1 MSGDLAVPEA
11 LKRDGAGYPGNAT
24 RPPRERGSTVTAASA
39 GGEDGSAANS
49 DATSRPGEPS
59 PTDSTGA
66 VATGRWRIGL
76 AVALVTIGIGIL
88 AESLPIFAA
97 SLIGLTYAAAGRLI
111 PPPTLDL
118 TVERT
123 IEPASPTPGSTPTV
137 TVSVTNDGR
146 RALPAVRIVDTPP
159 AGVESL
165 ESPRT
170 AVSIQ
175 PGETATLRYEVR
187 AKRGAHD
194 FGEVRV
200 VASNAGDGER
210 RLETH
215 TVATT
220 LRCEDRVDDVS
231 VVGQTSQHAGRVG
244 STDGGSG
251 VEFHAIRAYQPT
263 DPINRVDWN
272 RLARTGELA
281 TIDFRQ
287 ERAVRVVCVVDDR
300 EEFALVRRRGEAD
313 ALELSRHAAGHL
325 ARALLAANNHVG
337 VANFGG
343 RGHYLRPGAGRSQV
357 ARIER
362 VLEGDWQ
369 PSFGRSGWL
378 ARGVADVDRCCRE
391 LADEKHLVVVTPL
404 LDDEPVNAASRFA
417 AHGHDV
423 TVVSPAVTP
432 ETPGGRLA
440 AIDRESRVSTL
451 RGDGVHVVDWS
462 PAEPLSVA
470 MDRAARRWSA

>member
-1 MSGDLAVPEA
+1 MNEGIAVPEA
-11 LKRDGAGYPGNAT
+11 LKREGAGKPGSPS
-24 RPPRERGSTVTAASA
+24 RPSGEREPTVGPEGAGSDGGTAA
-39 GGEDGSAANS
+39 DS
-49 DATSRPGEPS
+49 DATEGPGERS
-59 PTDSTGA
+59 RTDSTGA
-66 VATGRWRIGL
+66 VATGRWRIGF

-97 SLIGLTYAAAGRLI
+97 SLVGLTYAAAGRLI

-118 TVERT
+118 TVERS
-123 IEPASPTPGSTPTV
+123 IEPASPKPSSTPTV

-146 RALPAVRIVDTPP
+146 HALPAVRIVDTPP

-165 ESPRT
+165 DNPRT

-194 FGEVRV
+194 FGDVRIL
-200 VASNAGDGER
+200 ASNAGDGER
-210 RLETH
+210 RTETAA
-215 TVATT
+215 VETT

-231 VVGQTSQHAGRVG
+231 VVGQTSQHAGRIG

-300 EEFALVRRRGEAD
+300 EEFARVRRPGEAD
-313 ALELSRHAAGHL
+313 ALELSRHAADHL

-337 VANFGG
+337 VACFGG
-343 RGHYLRPGAGRSQV
+343 RGHYLRPGAGRTQV

-362 VLEGDWQ
+362 VLEGDWK

-378 ARGVADVDRCCRE
+378 AGGVADVDRCCRE
-391 LADEKHLVVVTPL
+391 LADEKHLVLVSPL
-404 LDDEPVNAASRFA
+404 LDHEPVQAASRFA
-417 AHGHDV
+417 AYGYDV

-440 AIDRESRVSTL
+440 AIDRESRLSTL

>member
-1 MSGDLAVPEA
+1 MSGDLVVPES
-11 LKRDGAGYPGNAT
+11 LKRDDTGQSGNAT
-24 RPPRERGSTVTAASA
+24 RPPREREATATTASA
-39 GGEDGSAANS
+39 GSEDGPATDS
-49 DATSRPGEPS
+49 DATADSGEPS
-59 PTDSTGA
+59 PTDPTGA
-66 VATGRWRIGL
+66 AATGRWRIGL
-76 AVALVTIGIGIL
+76 AVALVTIGIGVL

-111 PPPTLDL
+111 PPPALDL
-118 TVERT
+118 AVERS

-137 TVSVTNDGR
+137 TVSVTNDGT

-165 ESPRT
+165 ESPRST
-170 AVSIQ
+170 VSIQ
-175 PGETATLRYEVR
+175 PGETARLRYEVR
-187 AKRGAHD
+187 AKRGVHD
-194 FGEVRV
+194 FGDVRV

-215 TVATT
+215 TVETT

-263 DPINRVDWN
+263 DPINRIDWT

-287 ERAVRVVCVVDDR
+287 ERAIRVVCVVDDR

-313 ALELSRHAAGHL
+313 ALELSRHAVAHL

-337 VANFGG
+337 VARFGG
-343 RGHYLRPGAGRSQV
+343 RGHYLKPGAGRTQA

-362 VLEGDWQ
+362 VLEGDWN

-378 ARGVADVDRCCRE
+378 AGGIADVDRCCRE
-391 LADEKHLVVVTPL
+391 LADEKHLVVVSPL
-404 LDDEPVNAASRFA
+404 LDDEPVDAARRFA
-417 AHGHDV
+417 AYGHDV

-432 ETPGGRLA
+432 ESPGGRLA
-440 AIDRESRVSTL
+440 SIERESRLSAL
-451 RGDGVHVVDWS
+451 RGDGIHVVDWS
-462 PAEPLSVA
+462 PAEPLAAA
-470 MDRAARRWSA
+470 MDGAARRWSA